1 MHIKIYSLE
10 HCKDCIAYHE
20 VVKQFCED
28 QEIPFEIVDLDLEQH
43 VQEIIKY
50 RLTFIPS
57 TIFFDESDK
66 VLVNKGGLFT
76 IEELNQLHVDA
87 ILNSR

>member
-1 MHIKIYSLE
+1 M
-10 HCKDCIAYHE
+10 
-20 VVKQFCED
+20 VKQFCES

-43 VQEIIKY
+43 VQEIIRY